1 MVFKLL
7 ACETFTREICAC
19 MAGLPHVID
28 LEFTAIDSHDQ
39 PDTLRKSLQD
49 KIDAAERSGR
59 EYDSILL
66 CYGLCGNATAG
77 LFAQSTQLVIP
88 RAHDCCTI
96 LLGSKNCFKQ
106 HFEKCPSQAFFS
118 RGQIEHHS
126 DAHLHHLWIKTPE
139 ERKALFAKL
148 YGEENTADMVKA
160 MDPSCGSRLV
170 YINIKP
176 TESRECI
183 QQCREKAAN
192 EKKEYVQLEGSLS
205 LIRNLMSGNWYA
217 EDFLIVKPG
226 KKISGVYD
234 WDTVIEAV

>member
-1 MVFKLL
+1 MLFKLL

-19 MAGLPHVID
+19 MADMPHVID

-39 PDTLRKSLQD
+39 PDALRKLLQEN
-49 KIDAAERSGR
+49 IDAVEQSCR

-77 LFAQSTQLVIP
+77 LVARSTQLVIP

-96 LLGSKNCFKQ
+96 LLGSKYLFKQ

-118 RGQIEHHS
+118 RGHIEHNSPTHI
-126 DAHLHHLWIKTPE
+126 HHLWTRDLE
-139 ERKALFAKL
+139 EQMAVFTKL
-148 YGEENTADMVKA
+148 YGQENASYLLKA
-160 MDPSCGSRLV
+160 ANPPCTDKLV
-170 YINIKP
+170 YVNIKP
-176 TESRECI
+176 TESGECI
-183 QQCREKAAN
+183 LQCREKAAKEN
-192 EKKEYVQLEGSLS
+192 KEYVQLEGSLS

-217 EDFLIVKPG
+217 EDFLVVKPG

-234 WDTVIEAV
+234 WDIIMDAG

>member
-19 MAGLPHVID
+19 MAGMPHVID

-39 PDTLRKSLQD
+39 PDALRKSLQD
-49 KIDAAERSGR
+49 KIDAVEQSGR

-77 LFAQSTQLVIP
+77 LIARSTQLVIP

-96 LLGSKNCFKQ
+96 LLGSKNLFKQ

-139 ERKALFAKL
+139 EQKTLFTKL
-148 YGEENTADMVKA
+148 YGEENAADMVKA
-160 MDPSCGSRLV
+160 MDPSCGNRLV

-183 QQCREKAAN
+183 QQSREKAEK
-192 EKKEYVQLEGSLS
+192 EKKEYIQLEGNLS
-205 LIRNLMSGNWYA
+205 LIRNLMSGNWYQ
-217 EDFLIVKPG
+217 EDFLVVKPG

-234 WDTVIEAV
+234 WDTVIKAD